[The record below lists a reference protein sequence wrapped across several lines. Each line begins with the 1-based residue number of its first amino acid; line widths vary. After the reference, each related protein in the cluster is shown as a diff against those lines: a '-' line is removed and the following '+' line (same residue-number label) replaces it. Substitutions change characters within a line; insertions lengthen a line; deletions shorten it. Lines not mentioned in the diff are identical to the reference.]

1 MIEKI
6 GLIILTTL
14 APISELRGGIPLGI
28 ALGLDPI
35 LTFFLAVFF
44 NCLIFFPVYFGMKLF
59 YNKILS
65 KISIF
70 NLYLKKLWKKGK
82 PFVDKYGL
90 IGLAI
95 FVAIPFPLT
104 GAYSGTFLG
113 WLLGLKWKKAF
124 LAVCL
129 GVLIAG
135 IIVLTVSLGLFGSI

>member
-6 GLIILTTL
+6 SLLILATL

-28 ALGLDPI
+28 ALDLNPV

-59 YNKILS
+59 YDKILS

-70 NLYLKKLWKKGK
+70 NLYLKKLWKRGK
-82 PFVDKYGL
+82 PFVDRYGL

-95 FVAIPFPLT
+95 FVAIPLPLT
-104 GAYSGTFLG
+104 GAYSGTFLS

-129 GVLIAG
+129 GVIIAG
-135 IIVLTVSLGLFGSI
+135 IIVLSFSLGLFS